1 MKTDHLFYQLFQQF
15 PESFFEMIGS
25 ANQADNYRF
34 DAIEVKEAAFRM
46 DGAFL
51 PKDNAIDS
59 PIYFIEVQ
67 FKKDLEIY
75 ARLFSEIFIFLRRH
89 HPQQRW
95 QAVVI
100 YPSRSQ
106 DFTHREAQPYAPM
119 LNSNLVQR
127 IYLNELEIPSN
138 SSLGLEIVKLMVE
151 KDTQVPPTVS
161 RLVNR
166 VQTEATNQLE
176 KQKIIEFIETVVLYK
191 LPNLSKEELAA
202 MFATD
207 DLRKTRFAQEMKEE
221 GIAEGKAEGIA
232 EGKAEGIAEGNLAAQ
247 KKMILKLFNRDFPV
261 EEIAELVDLS
271 VEQVQQIIAQQSQNN
286 ESS

>member
-25 ANQADNYRF
+25 ASEAENYRF

-75 ARLFSEIFIFLRRH
+75 ARLLSEIFIFLRRH
-89 HPQQRW
+89 HPQQLW

-100 YPSRSQ
+100 YPSRNQ
-106 DFTHREAQPYAPM
+106 DFTQREAQPYTPI
-119 LNSNLVQR
+119 LNSELIQR
-127 IYLNELEIPSN
+127 VYLNELEIPSN

-151 KDTQVPPTVS
+151 GNTQVPSTVS

-166 VQTEATNQLE
+166 VQTESTSQLE
-176 KQKIIEFIETVVLYK
+176 RQKILDFIETVVLYK
-191 LPNLSKEELAA
+191 LPNLSKEELAT

-207 DLRKTRFAQEMKEE
+207 DLRKTRFAQEMK
-221 GIAEGKAEGIA
+221 AEATLETKKEVIL
-232 EGKAEGIAEGNLAAQ
+232 NL
-247 KKMILKLFNRDFPV
+247 LNRDFPLS
-261 EEIAELVDLS
+261 EIAEVVNLT
-271 VEQVQQIIAQQSQNN
+271 VEEVQQIIAQQTNN
-286 ESS
+286 SE

>member
-1 MKTDHLFYQLFQQF
+1 
-15 PESFFEMIGS
+15 
-25 ANQADNYRF
+25 
-34 DAIEVKEAAFRM
+34 
-46 DGAFL
+46 
-51 PKDNAIDS
+51 
-59 PIYFIEVQ
+59 
-67 FKKDLEIY
+67 
-75 ARLFSEIFIFLRRH
+75 
-89 HPQQRW
+89 
-95 QAVVI
+95 
-100 YPSRSQ
+100 
-106 DFTHREAQPYAPM
+106 M

-161 RLVNR
+161 RLVNC
-166 VQTEATNQLE
+166 VQMEATNQLE
-176 KQKIIEFIETVVLYK
+176 KRKIIEFIETVVLYK

-221 GIAEGKAEGIA
+221 GIAEGIA
-232 EGKAEGIAEGNLAAQ
+232 QGNLAAQ